1 MDAKKKNNGQ
11 KSDTNSSDPYLFS
24 VAAFDKPLSLR
35 TLAISER
42 HTRHSTRVVL
52 FHQPSAGKRESHA
65 GITGGFEG
73 CGGGND
79 N

>member
-42 HTRHSTRVVL
+42 HTRHSTDQ
-52 FHQPSAGKRESHA
+52 H
-65 GITGGFEG
+65 GGEERGRG
-73 CGGGND
+73 C
-79 N
+79 